1 MNNSPQEY
9 LAFANKLADAAG
21 TTSMEYFRTSL
32 SIDSKSDESPVTIAD
47 QNTEL
52 TIRSMIEKEYPNHG
66 ILGEEFESVNPNAEF
81 ICGEILN
88 KWRILTLPIIHIR
101 HSSTNKNSKLHASS
115 KGFEFNDYVKPL
127 KNEMVLTKKVN
138 SAFIGTDL
146 EKILSESKL
155 KTLVIIGMTAN
166 HCISSTVRMSGN
178 LGFETYLISDSTAC
192 FNSKGLDGETIDC
205 NTIYESA
212 IASLNEEFATILN
225 SKELFEMI

>member
-1 MNNSPQEY
+1 MNFIDKNPALLLIDIQK
-9 LAFANKLADAAG
+9 AFLDKN
-21 TTSMEYFRTSL
+21 
-32 SIDSKSDESPVTIAD
+32 
-47 QNTEL
+47 
-52 TIRSMIEKEYPNHG
+52 YPG
-66 ILGEEFESVNPNAEF
+66 IKRNNPNAEF

-101 HSSTNKNSKLHASS
+101 HSSTNKNSKLHVSS

-155 KTLVIIGMTAN
+155 KTLVIIGMTTN

-178 LGFETYLISDSTAC
+178 LGFETYLIS
-192 FNSKGLDGETIDC
+192 
-205 NTIYESA
+205 
-212 IASLNEEFATILN
+212 LNYFQFYPLICEY
-225 SKELFEMI
+225 SQ